1 MSKPAV
7 LTSPQAFLQL
17 KQGFDKLGDLLTLT
31 LGPVGGI
38 VLSTTEHDEAP
49 ETLNDAAIIARRLLA
64 FPESAQNVGAML
76 MRNIV
81 WRTHQRVGDG
91 GAITA
96 ALAQSLLTHAARYV
110 TAGANPIQV
119 NQGIQ
124 KGVNIARESLIN
136 NSHPIQD
143 GDLIAIAQSVT
154 MQSDL
159 SVILGEMF
167 DILGKQA
174 YITVEN
180 YMAPYLER
188 TYINGGR
195 WEAGLISPYLITSPG
210 TRQAILQDVWVV
222 IYDGDVSE
230 VGEVIA
236 LLKLAEAAIEST
248 KKPFHL
254 LLVAN
259 EIGGEALN
267 ALVSAH
273 THGKGKKDKGI
284 QIVAVKTK
292 RPGERHQMDLLD
304 LATLTGS
311 KIVSPKEGR
320 SLGYARQGD
329 LGFAQRVVASADE
342 LFVIDGKG
350 EAAQIQ
356 EQITILQKKLQSAK
370 TIISSKN
377 ESNQDQID
385 ELEMRL
391 ARYSGS
397 SAFLKIGALSKA
409 ERKVLRQKADQG
421 IKAIKAALDEGVSSG
436 GGVAYTQCI
445 SEVETASADNEDER
459 MGIRAV
465 SLALKAPF
473 MKILN
478 NAHIDAPGVIL
489 DDLSRG
495 DSSLV
500 YDVLQKEIVQAR
512 TAGILDA
519 TKVLRVALES
529 ASSGARLGLSIG
541 AVVINRD
548 PKISYEP

>member
-17 KQGFDKLGDLLTLT
+17 KQGFDKFGDLLTLT
-31 LGPVGGI
+31 LGPVGGM
-38 VLSTTEHDEAP
+38 VLSSTEHHDAP
-49 ETLNDAAIIARRLLA
+49 ETLNDAAIIARRVLA
-64 FPESAQNVGAML
+64 FPDSAQNVGAML

-110 TAGANPIQV
+110 TAGANPVQV
-119 NQGIQ
+119 NQGIL
-124 KGVNIARESLIN
+124 KGVNIASESLQN
-136 NSHPIQD
+136 LSQPIQD
-143 GDLIAIAQSVT
+143 DDLISIAQSVT

-159 SVILGEMF
+159 SVIMGEMF
-167 DILGKQA
+167 DILGNQA
-174 YITVEN
+174 HITVEN

-195 WEAGLISPYLITSPG
+195 WEAGLISPYLITSPA

-222 IYDGDVSE
+222 IYDGDVRE
-230 VGEVIA
+230 AGEVTN
-236 LLKLAEAAIEST
+236 LLYLAEAASKST
-248 KKPFHL
+248 QKPFHL

-259 EIGGEALN
+259 EISGDALN
-267 ALVSAH
+267 VLVSAH
-273 THGKGKKDKGI
+273 TQGRGKEDKGI
-284 QIVAVKTK
+284 QIVAAKTK
-292 RPGERHQMDLLD
+292 RPGERHRTDLLD

-311 KIVSPKEGR
+311 KIISPKEGR
-320 SLGYARQGD
+320 TLGHVRQGD
-329 LGFAQRVVASADE
+329 LGFAQRAVASSEE
-342 LFVIDGKG
+342 LFVIEGKG
-350 EAAQIQ
+350 KATHIQDQIK
-356 EQITILQKKLQSAK
+356 IMQKKLQSAK
-370 TIISSKN
+370 SIISSRDK
-377 ESNQDQID
+377 SDHDQID

-391 ARYSGS
+391 ARFSGS
-397 SAFLKIGALSKA
+397 SAILKIGALSKA
-409 ERKVLRQKADQG
+409 ERKILRQKADQG
-421 IKAIKAALDEGVSSG
+421 IKAIKAALDEGVTLG
-436 GGVAYTQCI
+436 GGVAFAHCI
-445 SEVETASADNEDER
+445 TNVESASGENEDEE
-459 MGIRAV
+459 MGLRAV
-465 SLALKAPF
+465 AHALQAPF
-473 MKILN
+473 IKILN
-478 NAHIDAPGVIL
+478 NAKIDAPGVIL

-500 YDVLQKEIVQAR
+500 YDVLQKEIVQAK

-548 PKISYEP
+548 PKMSYEP